1 MWNTD
6 SLWFEVAIVSGV
18 ILLGHIF
25 LGHFEEQSPKL
36 RKLGK
41 YLASLVLVVTV
52 SIFFGRAVALTLFA
66 LMFIPVLYIHM
77 IWLPKKGINGWTGEP
92 KEKYYELR
100 GWNKNIFAATGSEKS
115 KSKA

>member
-52 SIFFGRAVALTLFA
+52 SIFLGRAVALTLFA

-100 GWNKNIFAATGSEKS
+100 GWNKNIFANPGSEKE
-115 KSKA
+115 KGDT